1 MRVLL
6 AAIAAILMALSIWQ
20 LEQDRSGLTIRPLEG
35 TGTTPASLYLRDTDA
50 KAPVVVIAHGFAGS
64 RQLME
69 PFALTLAQAGYLVAS
84 FDFEGHGRNPVPM
97 SGDVTSPDGTTRLL
111 MAETARVARAALA
124 HPRADGRLAYLGHSM
139 ASDIV
144 IRQALSDPP
153 GDAVVAV
160 SMFSQA
166 VTGAEPVNLLAVSGA
181 WETRLVQE
189 SLRVLRLTDPEAQL
203 GQTTGDP
210 AQGTG
215 RRAVA
220 APMVEHVGV
229 LYSQTALAE
238 ARDWLDAA
246 FGRSSDGPVPA
257 RGGWIALLLVAT
269 AALGWPMA
277 RSLPRARMA
286 CPQPG
291 RRGFWLAALVPA
303 LVTPLLLAPFDL
315 RFLPVLVADYL
326 AVHLAVYGAITL
338 VFCWR
343 LGLLRGQFP
352 ARAFWVAGAVAVFGI
367 AVFWRRS
374 GPLCRVFRAA
384 CRACARGRRI
394 GAWRGALPVGR
405 CDSQRRWPRPCLA
418 RVGAARGVSCVIGV
432 GGRARFRGP
441 VLSGYHPAGDRA
453 VLLAIWHDGRMGR
466 PAHRPACG
474 RRYWPWPGFWRGRS
488 VSASRCST
496 PSSPG
501 FLVRVEGLEPP
512 RLAAP
517 EPKSGAS
524 TNFATPACAAL

>member
-35 TGTTPASLYLRDTDA
+35 TGTTSASLYLRDTDA

-367 AVFWRRS
+367 AVFGGVLDRYVAS
-374 GPLCRVFRAA
+374 FVPHAGRVPVVAGLA
-384 CRACARGRRI
+384 L
-394 GAWRGALPVGR
+394 GAVPFLLGDAIL
-405 CDSQRRWPRPCLA
+405 SA
-418 RVGAARGVSCVIGV
+418 
-432 GGRARFRGP
+432 GGRAP
-441 VLSGYHPAGDRA
+441 VWRVLVLRVAFLASLALA
-453 VLLAIWHDGRMGR
+453 VALDFECLFFLVIILPVIVLFFLLFGTMGGWV
-466 PAHRPACG
+466 G
-474 RRYWPWPGFWRGRS
+474 RRTGLPAAAGIGLGLVLAWSLG
-488 VSASRCST
+488 VSFPMFNAI
-496 PSSPG
+496 
-501 FLVRVEGLEPP
+501 
-512 RLAAP
+512 
-517 EPKSGAS
+517 
-524 TNFATPACAAL
+524 